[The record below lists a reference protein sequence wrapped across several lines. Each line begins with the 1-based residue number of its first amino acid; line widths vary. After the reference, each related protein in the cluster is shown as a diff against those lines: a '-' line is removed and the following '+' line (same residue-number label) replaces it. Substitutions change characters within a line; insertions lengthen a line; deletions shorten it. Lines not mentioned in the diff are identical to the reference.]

1 LQLKLENK
9 NIKVLL
15 LDALPLARGAKCT
28 PDFAAKQWFNIL
40 NTKLCKMP
48 GRKETLISKKKMH
61 QEMSHYI
68 KNLNKIDLFD
78 KFCPNEKCTYF
89 AENPNIILYRDI
101 ASHSSIEGALNAAS
115 SFKKQLTNILEEY

>member
-1 LQLKLENK
+1 MQLKLENK

-48 GRKETLISKKKMH
+48 GRKETLISKK
-61 QEMSHYI
+61 
-68 KNLNKIDLFD
+68 N
-78 KFCPNEKCTYF
+78 
-89 AENPNIILYRDI
+89 
-101 ASHSSIEGALNAAS
+101 ASRNVSLH
-115 SFKKQLTNILEEY
+115 KKLK